1 MKLGL
6 LISVFTV
13 MVVAHL
19 LASVTAKADLDH
31 PEFDFTGST
40 GNQAIIGGVIFGN
53 PENLRTMG
61 TGFIDPFVRWQW
73 NEEGDQLLS
82 SGYNTGDPST
92 TGLSGLEEFDT
103 KDAAGH
109 NWTHAITIDDLSNSV
124 ITIGTEEYYTF
135 ILDINQDNSAAGR
148 DLSLDEIKLFLTTD
162 GENITDYGPEG
173 DGDFGLGGVVGD
185 GTGTWVDQGG
195 DVDKIYDM
203 DEVTHDTRIILDYSL
218 FHGSGSGFDMAMW
231 VPVVLFSG
239 YSDDTNVVL
248 YTGSGSAPNEDNDG
262 FQEWSFV
269 SVIGDAPPPSQ
280 IPGDV
285 VPEPTTVLL
294 LGIGLAGMAGAEI
307 RRRTRKDK

>member
-1 MKLGL
+1 MKFYT
-6 LISVFTV
+6 LIKFLATV
-13 MVVAHL
+13 AFVIMVTSMSANAAH
-19 LASVTAKADLDH
+19 
-31 PEFDFTGST
+31 EYDFTGSK
-40 GNQAIIGGVIFGN
+40 NQQATIGDVIFGN
-53 PENLRTMG
+53 PDNLKTMG
-61 TGFIDPFVRWQW
+61 TGLIDPFFRWQW
-73 NEEGDQLLS
+73 NEQGDQDLS

-148 DLSLDEIKLFLTTD
+148 DLSLDEIKLFLTND

-173 DGDFGLGGVVGD
+173 DGDFGLGGALD
-185 GTGTWVDQGG
+185 TWVANGN

-203 DEVTHDTRIILDYSL
+203 DEEHGDDTRIVLDYSL

-231 VPVVLFSG
+231 VPVALFG
-239 YSDDTNVVL
+239 NDTSRNVVL

-262 FQEWSFV
+262 YQEWSFV
-269 SVIGDAPPPSQ
+269 SAMGTAPPPPQQ
-280 IPGDV
+280 IPGEV

-307 RRRTRKDK
+307 RRRKRKDK